1 MLYLLNNPK
10 GSSVISRMTSVSSP
24 VLLHRV
30 VLKIVI
36 AAVILTLTTSLHA
49 QSGSGLK
56 LGQPEQPVNTLDLGA
71 APAADKTAP
80 PSEPPT
86 SRGNPVPTTE
96 TPTGAA
102 GRTTYG
108 AWEVACGSDGKNC
121 AMAQIGND
129 AGGTPVL
136 EMVVRKLEEPL
147 EVGERTAIAVLDV
160 ITPLGVVLTEGLA
173 VKIDGGREE
182 SAPFQICTEQ
192 GCLVREPIDNAL
204 VTRLKRGNNAVVSV
218 IAANQGEVSANL
230 SLSGF
235 TKAFGALK

>member
-1 MLYLLNNPK
+1 
-10 GSSVISRMTSVSSP
+10 VISRMTKVSSP

-30 VLKIVI
+30 VLT
-36 AAVILTLTTSLHA
+36 VILATAGLIVTTNLHA
-49 QSGSGLK
+49 QSSGGLK
-56 LGQPEQPVNTLDLGA
+56 LGQPAQPANMLDLGA
-71 APAADKTAP
+71 APAVDKTAP
-80 PSEPPT
+80 PTQPPT
-86 SRGNPVPTTE
+86 SKAKPSLQTGEPVT
-96 TPTGAA
+96 AA
-102 GRTTYG
+102 SRTKYG
-108 AWEVACGSDGKNC
+108 AWEVACGPDGKNC

-173 VKIDGGREE
+173 VKIDGGKEE

-192 GCLVREPIDNAL
+192 GCLVREPIDNEL

-218 IAANQGEVSANL
+218 IAANQGEVSASL